1 MCRPHR
7 RQASSHRYRPRTQ
20 TRCTPK
26 IPCRSW
32 LASDGGVSVARDV
45 GCTGLI
51 AGKPAPTGIGRAHK
65 RDVCQKSPVGAGLP
79 AMAVYQSPVMLDV
92 PASSPASQLPRYRPR
107 TQTRCTPKIPCRSG
121 LASDGGVSVTRDV
134 GCTGLIAGKPAPTG
148 IGSAHKRDVR
158 QKSPVGAG
166 LPAMALY
173 QSPVMLDVPASSPA
187 SQLPQV
193 SAAHTNAMYAKNP
206 LWELA
211 CQRWRSTGHRESD

>member
-1 MCRPHR
+1 MYRPHR
-7 RQASSHRYRPRTQ
+7 RQASSHGYRPRTR

-32 LASDGGVSVARDV
+32 LASDGGVSVAGDV

-51 AGKPAPTGIGRAHK
+51 AGKLAPTDARSAHK
-65 RDVCQKSPVGAGLP
+65 SCV
-79 AMAVYQSPVMLDV
+79 
-92 PASSPASQLPRYRPR
+92 RP
-107 TQTRCTPKIPCRSG
+107 QFPCRSW

-134 GCTGLIAGKPAPTG
+134 GCAGLIAGKLAPTDARSAHKSCVRPQFPCRSWLASDSGVSATRDVGCTSLIAGKPAPTG

-166 LPAMALY
+166 LPAMAVY

-206 LWELA
+206 L
-211 CQRWRSTGHRESD
+211 